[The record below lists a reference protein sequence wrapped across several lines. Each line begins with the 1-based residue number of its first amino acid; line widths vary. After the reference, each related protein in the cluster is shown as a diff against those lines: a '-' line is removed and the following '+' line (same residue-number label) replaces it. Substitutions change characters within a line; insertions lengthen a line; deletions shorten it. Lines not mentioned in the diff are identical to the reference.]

1 MDLFDQFTPKNLKSR
16 KIKGKFKE
24 TIEPQEVLLDKLAQR
39 KEEEMGISEKKI
51 EVPLSSKILRIFYSL
66 SIIAVIFLFAQTFY
80 MQIIKGKD
88 FLKASKNNSQRIYF
102 IRSDRGVIYDKNSEQ
117 LVSNLPSF
125 DLVR

>member
-80 MQIIKGKD
+80 MQII
-88 FLKASKNNSQRIYF
+88 
-102 IRSDRGVIYDKNSEQ
+102 
-117 LVSNLPSF
+117 
-125 DLVR
+125 